1 MSQKAA
7 HIAHLDFDPLDMKN
21 YSLEKLPNIKGGQ
34 IMEKIKLVGVPLAVF
49 FFVIF
54 HYQLISIETF
64 DLLKDAGHKNAKG
77 MLLTPDLCYTAL
89 GIFFGSLILWL
100 SEAIP
105 NYLTSFIIIV
115 CAILFGTM
123 KMRPAFA
130 YLGEPVMILNIASF
144 IMASA
149 LVSTGLARRL
159 SLYLVLRFFNNINMI
174 LWAFILLNLLLGAF
188 ISATS
193 AKTALLLPLFM
204 VISAIFGAT
213 GGEYRNAVGRN
224 MVLQNLLANNVSS
237 SAFMTGS
244 AANLV
249 AVSLLEGAG
258 ARVLYGEWFLAL
270 FPFAVLQCAIAWW
283 TGTRLIFPITKED
296 ATPKL
301 EGGRERLQDE
311 LNKLGKI
318 TAPEIRAG
326 IVFIT
331 VLFLWATGGHLHG
344 IREQVVAML
353 GAIAVLMPAFSKLPR
368 LGVMTW
374 NDADIPW
381 HMLMFSWG
389 AYVLGGVVES
399 TEIVEMGIGNLFTA
413 WNITEATPKLL
424 VFLGMSGLFGIT
436 TLISESKTART
447 IIMFPILIATARKFG
462 WDLVGFCL
470 PMAFMINQVYVL
482 YFNSKPANISY
493 LTNQYSMWDSFKFGM
508 IQLTIIWLLLVPWTH
523 YVMPLMGFDSRLW

>member
-1 MSQKAA
+1 
-7 HIAHLDFDPLDMKN
+7 MKN

-34 IMEKIKLVGVPLAVF
+34 IMEKIKLVGVPLAVLSF
-49 FFVIF
+49 IIF
-54 HYQLISIETF
+54 HFQLIPIETF

-77 MLLTPDLCYTAL
+77 LLLTPGLCYTAL
-89 GIFFGSLILWL
+89 GIFFASLILWL

-115 CAILFGTM
+115 VAVLAGTM

-159 SLYLVLRFFNNINMI
+159 SLYLVLKFFNNVNMI
-174 LWAFILLNLLLGAF
+174 LWAFIILNLALGAF

-224 MVLQNLLANNVSS
+224 MVLQNLLANNVSA

-258 ARVLYGEWFLAL
+258 AKVLYSDWFLAL
-270 FPFAVLQCAIAWW
+270 FPLAVLQCAVAWW
-283 TGTRLIFPITKED
+283 TGTRLIFPISKED

-301 EGGRERLQDE
+301 EGGRERLQAE
-311 LNKLGKI
+311 LDKLGKI
-318 TAPEIRAG
+318 SKAEIRAG
-326 IVFIT
+326 VVFCA
-331 VLFLWATGGHLHG
+331 VLVLWATGGHLHS
-344 IREQVVAML
+344 IQEQIVAML
-353 GAIAVLMPAFSKLPR
+353 GAIVVLMPTFSKLPR
-368 LGVMTW
+368 LGVMSW

-399 TEIVEMGIGNLFTA
+399 TEIVEMGINNLFTA
-413 WNITEATPKLL
+413 WNITVDTPKVL
-424 VFLGMSGLFGIT
+424 VFFGMAGLFGFT

-462 WDLVGFCL
+462 WDLIGFCL

-508 IQLTIIWLLLVPWTH
+508 IQLTLIWLLLVPWTH

>member
-1 MSQKAA
+1 MSQRAD
-7 HIAHLDFDPLDMKN
+7 HIAHLDFDPLDMSN
-21 YSLEKLPNIKGGQ
+21 YSLEKLPDIKGGP
-34 IMEKIKLVGVPLAVF
+34 IMEKIKLVGVPLAVLSF
-49 FFVIF
+49 IIF
-54 HYQLISIETF
+54 HFQLIPIETF
-64 DLLKDAGHKNAKG
+64 DLLAAGEHKNAKG
-77 MLLTPDLCYTAL
+77 LLLTPAICYTAL
-89 GIFFGSLILWL
+89 GIFFASLILWL

-105 NYLTSFIIIV
+105 NYLTSFLIIV
-115 CAILFGTM
+115 TAILAGTM

-159 SLYLVLRFFNNINMI
+159 SLFLVLKFFNHVNMI
-174 LWAFILLNLLLGAF
+174 LWAFIILNLGLGAF

-224 MVLQNLLANNVSS
+224 MVLQNLLANNVSA

-258 ARVLYGEWFLAL
+258 ARVLYGDWFLAL
-270 FPFAVLQCAIAWW
+270 FPFAVIQCAIAWW
-283 TGTRLIFPITKED
+283 TGTRLIFPIGKDTE
-296 ATPKL
+296 PVL
-301 EGGRERLQDE
+301 EGGRERLQEE
-311 LNKLGKI
+311 LHKLGKI
-318 TAPEIRAG
+318 TPAEIRAG
-326 IVFIT
+326 IVFAV
-331 VLFLWATGGHLHG
+331 VLLLWATGGHLHN
-344 IREQVVAML
+344 IREQVVAL
-353 GAIAVLMPAFSKLPR
+353 CGAIVVLMPSFSKLPR
-368 LGVMTW
+368 IGVMSW

-399 TEIVEMGIGNLFTA
+399 TEIVEMGINNLFTA
-413 WNITEATPKLL
+413 WNITVDTPKVL
-424 VFLGMSGLFGIT
+424 VFLGMSGLFGFT

-447 IIMFPILIATARKFG
+447 IIMFPILIATARRFG

-493 LTNQYSMWDSFKFGM
+493 LTNQYSMWDSFKFGI
-508 IQLTIIWLLLVPWTH
+508 IQLIIIWLLLVPWAQ
-523 YVMPLMGFDSRLW
+523 YVMPLMGFDSKLW